1 MHERDLS
8 GAISIHL
15 NTIDAKFID
24 LEFSRS
30 VIISCSALKDAC
42 LAETGARGICIF
54 EISIVWGVELQDFL
68 KEN

>member
-1 MHERDLS
+1 MVWLCKILVMHERDLS

-30 VIISCSALKDAC
+30 VISSCSALKEAC
-42 LAETGARGICIF
+42 LADGGARGACTF
-54 EISIVWGVELQDFL
+54 ENSIV
-68 KEN
+68 